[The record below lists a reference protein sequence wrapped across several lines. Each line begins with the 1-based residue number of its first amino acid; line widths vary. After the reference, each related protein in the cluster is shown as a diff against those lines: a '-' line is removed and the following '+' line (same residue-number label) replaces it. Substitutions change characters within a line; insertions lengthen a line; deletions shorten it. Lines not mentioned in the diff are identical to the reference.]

1 MLRNWKAKP
10 EFGSNYLQYVSEKG
24 VVSKLCEYKE
34 LLDFNTYKKKT
45 NTSLK
50 KDKRFK
56 KLFHT

>member
-34 LLDFNTYKKKT
+34 LLDFNTYKK
-45 NTSLK
+45 
-50 KDKRFK
+50 FK
-56 KLFHT
+56 KCQFKEGQKI